1 MRKWIVL
8 LILIIIGVLAYSYIY
23 HSHRDIESESAEFVI
38 NATDLANEFAINPS
52 ASEKKYLNKTI
63 EVYGSATE
71 FNEYDLTLDDKIFC
85 QFNNKIDVLS
95 DNLKVKGRFI
105 GYDDLLEQVKIDQ
118 CNILT
123 K

>member
-1 MRKWIVL
+1 MI
-8 LILIIIGVLAYSYIY
+8 ILGVIAYNYIY
-23 HSHRDIESESAEFVI
+23 HKHRDIESESAEFVI

-52 ASEKKYLNKTI
+52 ASEKEYLNKTI

-71 FNEYDLTLDDKIFC
+71 LNEYDLTLDEKIFC
-85 QFNNKIDVLS
+85 QFNTKIDVLT
-95 DNLKVKGRFI
+95 NKVRIKGRFI
-105 GYDDLLEQVKIDQ
+105 GYDNLLEQVKIDQ